1 MKEKI
6 LPIGLFLLTA
16 SLSAQ
21 EVISSQGDSY
31 SNGSHTLD
39 YTIGEPVI
47 ETVSNGSNDL
57 TQGFHQT
64 KLVITKV
71 EDVNIGLNVS
81 IFPNPTSELVNLTM
95 ENYQGFTLHLFDV
108 SGKLLQQSNLTDI
121 KTTVSLDVYPKGS
134 YMLSLTNKENK
145 KIKTY
150 QIIKN

>member
-16 SLSAQ
+16 SVSAQ

-31 SNGSHTLD
+31 SNGTNSID

-64 KLVITKV
+64 NLVITKV
-71 EDVNIGLNVS
+71 EDLNVNFAVN
-81 IFPNPTSELVNLTM
+81 IFPNPTSDLINLTL
-95 ENYQGFTLHLFDV
+95 EKYEGLTLQLFDI
-108 SGKLLQQSNLTDI
+108 SGKLINQTLLTDV
-121 KTTVSLDVYPKGS
+121 KTTISVTQYPKGS
-134 YMLSLTNKENK
+134 YLLALTNKENK
-145 KIKTY
+145 NIKTY